1 MKLHTI
7 AMPIVAAACLIMHT
21 GNARSL
27 NQNILSAEKTNVS
40 IPFLIY
46 VPDNSPPLTSPEEL
60 QTTKNISKTTVEI
73 IRSVEIKLNGSE
85 ESNFRRPSSDTGDLL
100 FSDID
105 FKNRGNEMS
114 GQRKGRDNKRDRPKL
129 SNILSLIPRETKH
142 KYQDSSTKSSS
153 KSVLATSLADD
164 GLDFNSRILLGNIL
178 IRNYKN
184 ELQDNDK
191 YNYFSDP
198 KVSDNTYH
206 STYINRNS
214 STDFNKSRIN
224 VKFPP
229 KMFPLKNVNAQHN
242 RPNKTSIINN
252 RIAQSQRA
260 LYRSRIGKQTKVKE
274 NSTQVRNFESYYKL
288 NPSEVTPVTNSQTQH
303 KTENIHALTHWDFGK
318 KTAKTQGNEGNNIPI
333 SGLSTTPSSHQNDNV
348 LVPNATYLTYPTMS
362 KLYPVEETT
371 PQSAGE
377 NEIKRPVGPQAIVPF
392 PQHQIVPTY
401 SNNIRNLPFP
411 SDVNTVKSP
420 QHYHS
425 MHADSRNAIRQ
436 NLGPYFFPNAHVQHK
451 SNHIRGSFEEAN
463 AKTYSSQTTLEK
475 YSYIPVVNVG
485 QQSEQQYGERNWQP
499 VYFVP
504 HVAFQQ
510 QQHQPTLINL
520 QTVNTRG
527 AAQTIPIILQQNSNL
542 YQPALFGPNHDVP
555 THNGIVYEG
564 KFLIHSIM
572 CWRY

>member
-1 MKLHTI
+1 
-7 AMPIVAAACLIMHT
+7 MHI
-21 GNARSL
+21 GNSRSL
-27 NQNILSAEKTNVS
+27 NQNLLSPEKTNVS

-60 QTTKNISKTTVEI
+60 QTTKNIGKTTVEI

-85 ESNFRRPSSDTGDLL
+85 KSNFRRPSSDTGDLL

-105 FKNRGNEMS
+105 FKNRGNEML
-114 GQRKGRDNKRDRPKL
+114 GQRKGRDNKHDRPKL
-129 SNILSLIPRETKH
+129 SNIFSLIPRETKH
-142 KYQDSSTKSSS
+142 KYQDSSAKSSS

-178 IRNYKN
+178 IRNYNN

-191 YNYFSDP
+191 YSYFGDP

-224 VKFPP
+224 VKFPQ

-242 RPNKTSIINN
+242 RPNKTSTINN
-252 RIAQSQRA
+252 RIPQSPRA
-260 LYRSRIGKQTKVKE
+260 LYRNRIGKQTKVKQ
-274 NSTQVRNFESYYKL
+274 NSTRVQNFESHYKL
-288 NPSEVTPVTNSQTQH
+288 KPSEVTPTTNSQTQH
-303 KTENIHALTHWDFGK
+303 KMENLNALTHWDFGK
-318 KTAKTQGNEGNNIPI
+318 KTANTQGNEENNIPI
-333 SGLSTTPSSHQNDNV
+333 SGLSTTPLSHQNDDI
-348 LVPNATYLTYPTMS
+348 LVPNVTYLIHPTNS
-362 KLYPVEETT
+362 IFYPVEETA

-377 NEIKRPVGPQAIVPF
+377 NEIKRPVEPQANAPF
-392 PQHQIVPTY
+392 PQHQIRPTY
-401 SNNIRNLPFP
+401 SDSNNIKNFPFS
-411 SDVNTVKSP
+411 SDANTVNSP
-420 QHYHS
+420 HHYHS
-425 MHADSRNAIRQ
+425 MDADSRNAIKQ
-436 NLGPYFFPNAHVQHK
+436 NLGPYFFPNAYVQHK
-451 SNHIRGSFEEAN
+451 SNSIRGSFEEAN
-463 AKTYSSQTTLEK
+463 TKTHSSQTTLQR
-475 YSYIPVVNVG
+475 YIPTVNVG
-485 QQSEQQYGERNWQP
+485 QQSVQQYGERNWQP

-510 QQHQPTLINL
+510 QQQQQHQHQPTLINL

-527 AAQTIPIILQQNSNL
+527 EAQTRPIILQQNSNL
-542 YQPALFGPNHDVP
+542 YQTALFGPNHDVP

-564 KFLIHSIM
+564 KSLIYSIM